1 MAGET
6 IITIVGNL
14 VNDPE
19 AKQVGQSTVVNFRI
33 ASATRQFNRQ
43 SNQWEDGATL
53 FMSCSAWNELG
64 QHVLQSVSKG
74 MRVIVQ
80 GRLQQR
86 SWKDQ
91 QGNPH
96 SMIELQVD
104 EIGPSL
110 KNATAQVQKTT
121 KNNTQQGYASSQG
134 QFSNNQPFGG
144 IPPVQGGQQYAQQPP
159 AQQPQD
165 PWSTE
170 L

>member
-19 AKQVGQSTVVNFRI
+19 AKQVKNGTVARFRI
-33 ASATRQFNRQ
+33 ASTAKQYNRQ
-43 SNQWEDGATL
+43 SQQWEDGGAL

-80 GRLQQR
+80 GRLLQR
-86 SWKDQ
+86 SWQDQ
-91 QGNPH
+91 QGNQH
-96 SMIELQVD
+96 SMTELRVD

-110 KNATAQVQKTT
+110 KYATAQVQKTT

-144 IPPVQGGQQYAQQPP
+144 IPPVQGGQQYAQQP
-159 AQQPQD
+159 QD
-165 PWSTE
+165 PWNA
-170 L
+170 